1 MENNTMEYA
10 VKVQNLTH
18 TFGTLKAVD
27 DMTFNIR
34 RGEVFGLLGPNGA
47 GKTTTVRLLNGLYAP
62 AQGSIEVL
70 GMNPQSEGNAVRR
83 RTGILTET
91 PANYERL
98 TARQNLEFFGTLA
111 GMDKTDLK
119 RRIEEL
125 LAFFGLEKRA
135 DDLVGKYSKGMK
147 QRLALARAFLHRPEL
162 IYLDEPTSGL
172 DPESAQQVRE
182 LIESLRVQNG
192 HTVFLCTHHLDEAQ
206 RLCDRVAILNRG
218 RVLAQGTLEELGNR
232 FLPGLWIEI
241 GLWMPLPTS
250 EEIVSRQSGVLQVN
264 VDGRAL
270 KVQVNSESQ
279 VPAIVRGLVEAGAQI
294 VSVQPVKTSLED
306 VYFKL
311 QAQERGEA

>member
-1 MENNTMEYA
+1 MEYA
-10 VKVQNLTH
+10 VNVQNLTH
-18 TFGTLKAVD
+18 QFGAFKAVD
-27 DMTFNIR
+27 DMTFHIR

-47 GKTTTVRLLNGLYAP
+47 GKTTTVRLLNGLYTP

-70 GMNPQSEGNAVRR
+70 GLDPRTQGNIVRR

-111 GMDKTDLK
+111 GMEANDLR
-119 RRIEEL
+119 RRIDEL
-125 LAFFGLEKRA
+125 LTFFGLEKRA
-135 DDLVGKYSKGMK
+135 NERVGKFSKGMK

-182 LIESLRVQNG
+182 LIESIRKQDG

-206 RLCDRVAILNRG
+206 RLCDRLAILNRG
-218 RVLAQGTLEELGNR
+218 RILALGSLEELSR
-232 FLPGLWIEI
+232 RLSPGLWIEI
-241 GLWMPLPTS
+241 GLWMPLP
-250 EEIVSRQSGVLQVN
+250 EGKIAYERLPGVLQAEYDSTVL
-264 VDGRAL
+264 RL
-270 KVQVNSESQ
+270 QVNGEAEI
-279 VPAIVRGLVEAGAQI
+279 PAIVRSLVEAGAQ
-294 VSVQPVKTSLED
+294 VVRVQPKTTSLED
-306 VYFKL
+306 IYFKL

>member
-10 VKVQNLTH
+10 VKVQKLTH

-62 AQGSIEVL
+62 GQGSIEVL
-70 GMNPQSEGNAVRR
+70 GLNPQSQGNAVRR

-98 TARQNLEFFGTLA
+98 TARQNLEFFGALA

-218 RVLAQGTLEELGNR
+218 RMLAQGTLEELGRR

-241 GLWMPLPTS
+241 GLWMPLPAG
-250 EEIVSRQSGVLQVN
+250 EEIVNQQPGVQQVN
-264 VDGRAL
+264 ADGRAL

>member
-91 PANYERL
+91 PAIYERL

-218 RVLAQGTLEELGNR
+218 RVLAQGTLEELGHR

-241 GLWMPLPTS
+241 GLWMPLPTG
-250 EEIVSRQSGVLQVN
+250 EEIVRRQPGVLQVN

>member
-62 AQGSIEVL
+62 AQGSVEVL

-91 PANYERL
+91 PANYDRL

-125 LAFFGLEKRA
+125 LTFFGLEKRA

-192 HTVFLCTHHLDEAQ
+192 HTVFLCTHHLNEAQ

-218 RVLAQGTLEELGNR
+218 RMLAQGNLEELGRR

-241 GLWMPLPTS
+241 GLWMPLPTG
-250 EEIVSRQSGVLQVN
+250 EEIISRQPGALQVN
-264 VDGRAL
+264 VDGRTL

>member
-1 MENNTMEYA
+1 MEYA

>member
-1 MENNTMEYA
+1 MATNPQDFA
-10 VKVQNLTH
+10 VKTQNLTH
-18 TFGTLKAVD
+18 QFGALKAVD
-27 DMTFNIR
+27 DMTFQIR

-70 GMNPQSEGNAVRR
+70 GMNPQVQGKEVRR
-83 RTGILTET
+83 HTGILTET

-98 TARQNLEFFGTLA
+98 TARQNLEFFGALA
-111 GMDKTDLK
+111 GMDKLDLK

-125 LAFFGLEKRA
+125 LTFFGLETRA
-135 DDLVGKYSKGMK
+135 NDRVGKFSKGMK

-182 LIESLRVQNG
+182 LIESLRKQNG
-192 HTVFLCTHHLDEAQ
+192 HTVFLCTHHLNEAQ

-218 RVLAQGTLEELGNR
+218 RVLAQGTLDELGRR

-241 GLWMPLPTS
+241 GLWMPFPTS
-250 EEIVSRQSGVLQVN
+250 PEIIRQHPGVLQVEDN
-264 VDGRAL
+264 GRTL
-270 KVQVNSESQ
+270 KAQVQGEADIPV
-279 VPAIVRGLVEAGAQI
+279 IIRGLVEAGAQI
-294 VSVQPVKTSLED
+294 VSVHPIQTSLED